1 MGVAAAVQDQRAML
15 GGTVS
20 SYGLQGCSDPIGA
33 VVPSVLEFDQV
44 GIRVVV
50 VVHVRDVRMVG
61 SV

>member
-1 MGVAAAVQDQRAML
+1 ML